1 MDGRIIKISE
11 ELIKIAEE
19 LMKLA
24 PRRPDRYREYEEELE
39 RIKRIPPEEA
49 MRRMHVKDKELIIVQ
64 SELAKVLEKILAD
77 EKAIREE
84 LKRLSTQEKELG
96 ELIKKCI
103 EENLHIKLKEEKTFD
118 EAIEYLNRVKTERET
133 AEGLIIQAGS
143 MAMRISKSYMFTI
156 GGREKILGLAEDIKE
171 ELLRVFS
178 DNLPIIERIMD
189 VILSKIKEATK
200 VTETIRIEINTAD
213 KLVKEVET
221 SPEEGRTAS
230 LSKDAETILSRV
242 WNFIKGIF
250 KRIVDSLRSLFG
262 IYSDVNDDLTTLN
275 DSLLRIEEV
284 VRKAEEAVV

>member
-1 MDGRIIKISE
+1 MKEKFIKISE

-24 PRRPDRYREYEEELE
+24 PRRPDKYREYEEELE
-39 RIKRIPPEEA
+39 RIKGIPPEEA
-49 MRRMHVKDKELIIVQ
+49 MRRMHVKDKELIVVQ
-64 SELAKVLEKILAD
+64 SELAKVLEKMLAD

-96 ELIKKCI
+96 ELIKKCV

-118 EAIEYLNRVKTERET
+118 EAIEYLNRVKAERET

-143 MAMRISKSYMFTI
+143 MAMRISKSYMFSI
-156 GGREKILGLAEDIKE
+156 GGREKILGLAENIKE
-171 ELLRVFS
+171 ELLRVIT
-178 DNLPIIERIMD
+178 DNLPLIERIMD
-189 VILSKIKEATK
+189 VVLSKIKEATK

-221 SPEEGRTAS
+221 PPEEGRTAS
-230 LSKDAETILSRV
+230 LSKDAETILSKV

-250 KRIVDSLRSLFG
+250 KRIVDGLRSLFG
-262 IYSDVNDDLTTLN
+262 IYSDVNDDLATLN

-284 VRKAEEAVV
+284 VRKTEEAIV